1 MPKFDT
7 SPIIDSRPFSAD
19 PEVKLRKTFH
29 YHDNGS
35 FTIEEVQDY
44 EPIIELNKFQAN
56 DDVPTTRGENLRH
69 MARIPM
75 TLLMRLQA
83 EGIFND
89 KERFEKWLDDPD
101 NFAFRTRRGHI
112 G

>member
-1 MPKFDT
+1 MSKFDT
-7 SPIIDSRPFSAD
+7 SPIIDSRPFSYD

-44 EPIIELNKFQAN
+44 EPIIEANKAEERAN
-56 DDVPTTRGENLRH
+56 LSTKGETMRR

-75 TLLMRLQA
+75 TLLMRLKQ
-83 EGIFND
+83 EGILDDKVRFN
-89 KERFEKWLDDPD
+89 KWLNDPV
-101 NFAFRTRRGHI
+101 NAGFRTRRGHI
-112 G
+112 